1 MEYNLTKI
9 FNFFLK
15 YGLILSLTIGLYLF
29 LNWRRRRWEKGWQD
43 IWQKPFGRNGD
54 TGIYLSW
61 PSESLRR
68 LFYMGTDFQITAMDL
83 ILMVYSIC
91 AALFCYVYIIRHLIC
106 KKNADFVLITS
117 FWTVGLVLS
126 LDIAR
131 LWELIYFMRRTKV
144 VNRELILYTLT
155 LTVITLL
162 TAVCEGIII
171 LEVFGVLA

>member
-1 MEYNLTKI
+1 
-9 FNFFLK
+9 
-15 YGLILSLTIGLYLF
+15 
-29 LNWRRRRWEKGWQD
+29 
-43 IWQKPFGRNGD
+43 
-54 TGIYLSW
+54 
-61 PSESLRR
+61 
-68 LFYMGTDFQITAMDL
+68 
-83 ILMVYSIC
+83 MVYSIC

>member
-1 MEYNLTKI
+1 MEYNLTEI

-29 LNWRRRRWEKGWQD
+29 LNWRRRKREKSWQD
-43 IWQKPFGRNGD
+43 IWEKPFGRSWD

-61 PSESLRR
+61 PSESLRK
-68 LFYMGTDFQITAMDL
+68 LVYMGTDFQITAMDL

-144 VNRELILYTLT
+144 VNKDLILQTIT

-162 TAVCEGIII
+162 TAVGEGIII
-171 LEVFGVLA
+171 LEIFDVLA

>member
-29 LNWRRRRWEKGWQD
+29 LNWRRRKREKSWQD
-43 IWQKPFGRNGD
+43 IWEKPFGRSWD

-61 PSESLRR
+61 PSESLRK
-68 LFYMGTDFQITAMDL
+68 LVYMGTDFQITAMDL

-106 KKNADFVLITS
+106 KKNADFELITS

-144 VNRELILYTLT
+144 INKDLILQTLT

-171 LEVFGVLA
+171 LEIFGVLT